1 MKKLIRSY
9 LLKIFYLFEF
19 KIKIKRNIRKKIKM
33 PLHNIKK
40 KNKISILV
48 KNTSNESLQMKNN
61 RKLENNLI

>member
-1 MKKLIRSY
+1 MKNFFQFERQKVVSILI
-9 LLKIFYLFEF
+9 
-19 KIKIKRNIRKKIKM
+19 IRKKIKM

-61 RKLENNLI
+61 LI

>member
-1 MKKLIRSY
+1 MKNFFQFERQKVVSILI
-9 LLKIFYLFEF
+9 
-19 KIKIKRNIRKKIKM
+19 IRKKIKM